1 MLSGG
6 QAGLPVL
13 QIAHMGPAA
22 YPLAPVIALTAL
34 GRALRRLGAA
44 ADIGAAVEAALGKDP
59 HCRRG
64 LSRIPGLKTA
74 QHGIGH
80 LRHQAVSA

>member
-44 ADIGAAVEAALGKDP
+44 ADIGAAVEAALAQDP
-59 HCRRG
+59 LYQRG
-64 LSRIPGLKTA
+64 LWEFRRLSGPERNRAARRAGA
-74 QHGIGH
+74 
-80 LRHQAVSA
+80 AE